1 MNIVELKQIIL
12 KLAQDILDS
21 DIEILSNMPLKNAGI
36 DSNLI
41 VQLIVAIEE
50 EFNIEFE
57 DEKLTY
63 QTLKSV
69 DTISEYVQQILD

>member
-21 DIEILSNMPLKNAGI
+21 DIEILSNMPLKSAGI

>member
-12 KLAQDILDS
+12 KLAQDIIDS